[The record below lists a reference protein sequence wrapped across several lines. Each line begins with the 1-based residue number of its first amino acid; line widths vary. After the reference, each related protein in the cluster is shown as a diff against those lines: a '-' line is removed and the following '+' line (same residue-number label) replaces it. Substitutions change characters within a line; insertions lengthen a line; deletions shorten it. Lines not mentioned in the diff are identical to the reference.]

1 MSQLEWTADLE
12 TGIAP
17 IDLQHR
23 QIVTFINQLYEAQIG
38 GDRQAIGDVIDGLV
52 EYTLS
57 HFAFEETL
65 MEDAGYEF
73 LRPHKKVH
81 ELFVRRVAEFQSR
94 FKAGEDVAQA
104 MHELLAR
111 WLFNHIRH
119 DDASYVGSVKA
130 SMKQLVSEHEGDG
143 ESGGW
148 LSRTLGRFF
157 GRKT

>member
-1 MSQLEWTADLE
+1 MAHLEWSRDLE

-23 QIVTFINQLYEAQIG
+23 QIVTFINQLYEAQLG
-38 GDRQAIGDVIDGLV
+38 TDREAIADVIDGLV

-65 MEDAGYEF
+65 MQDSGYEF

-81 ELFVRRVAEFQSR
+81 ELFVRRVADFQAR

-104 MHELLAR
+104 LHDLLAR

-119 DDASYVGSVKA
+119 DDASYVDSVKA
-130 SMKQLVSEHEGDG
+130 GMNKLVEEKHE
-143 ESGGW
+143 GGW
-148 LSRTLGRFF
+148 LSRTFGRFF
-157 GRKT
+157 GHH